1 MIPSKL
7 QEVRNSSSQKKRQAP
22 SQLPPAASCT
32 AQSAPDVPL
41 RAMSNNAN
49 TPMRHASD
57 SPTQQDSWKRTLT
70 HQEPSNLRHQAVN
83 NVDSQY
89 RRGSQDPYSS
99 SNLDST
105 VMQTPNNPS
114 SSMPPSTTQ
123 ASFGMQNPFTSQV
136 VPDLSAMMFPSADP
150 FAYPNQPMTTLEN
163 RQFIKQEN
171 PMDSVIYNLA
181 PTTSAS
187 YDGLNSQLFGRM
199 SPYLMQGQQP
209 GFGMQSMNSAD
220 AAATSV
226 SMDAGGWLQ
235 QPQRLGGTPGVNFDQ
250 LFGEDWGGW
259 MNQGYQQ

>member
-1 MIPSKL
+1 
-7 QEVRNSSSQKKRQAP
+7 
-22 SQLPPAASCT
+22 
-32 AQSAPDVPL
+32 
-41 RAMSNNAN
+41 MSNNAN
-49 TPMRHASD
+49 TPVRRASD
-57 SPTQQDSWKRTLT
+57 SPTQQDSWKRTST

-99 SNLDST
+99 SNPDST
-105 VMQTPNNPS
+105 VMQTPNSPS

-171 PMDSVIYNLA
+171 PLDSGIYNLA
-181 PTTSAS
+181 STTSAS
-187 YDGLNSQLFGRM
+187 YDGLKSQMFGRM

-209 GFGMQSMNSAD
+209 CFGMQSMNSAD
-220 AAATSV
+220 ATATSV
-226 SMDAGGWLQ
+226 SMDAGGWPQ
-235 QPQRLGGTPGVNFDQ
+235 QPQRSGGTPGVNFDQ

>member
-1 MIPSKL
+1 MIPGKL
-7 QEVRNSSSQKKRQAP
+7 REVRNLSSQKKRQAP
-22 SQLPPAASCT
+22 SQLPSAASRT
-32 AQSAPDVPL
+32 AQNAPDVPL

-49 TPMRHASD
+49 TPVRRASD
-57 SPTQQDSWKRTLT
+57 SPTQQDSWKRTSI

-89 RRGSQDPYSS
+89 RRGSLYPCSS
-99 SNLDST
+99 LNYDST
-105 VMQTPNNPS
+105 GMQTPNILS

-123 ASFGMQNPFTSQV
+123 ATFGMQNPFTSQV

-150 FAYPNQPMTTLEN
+150 FAYPNQPMTTLEI

-171 PMDSVIYNLA
+171 PMDSSIYNLA

-187 YDGLNSQLFGRM
+187 HDGLSSQMFGGM

-209 GFGMQSMNSAD
+209 GFSVQSMSSAD
-220 AAATSV
+220 LTATSM
-226 SMDAGGWLQ
+226 SMDAGGWPQ
-235 QPQRLGGTPGVNFDQ
+235 HPQRSGGMPGVNFDQ